1 MTADQFKAL
10 AELLRL
16 RSGSPRECARLVL
29 VDGRPIKDAAGEVG
43 LSYRQGAAAVQRARV
58 GLALAQRVALPS
70 A

>member
-1 MTADQFKAL
+1 MTPSQFDAL

-16 RSGSPRECARLVL
+16 RDGPPRECARRVL
-29 VDGRPIKDAAGEVG
+29 LDGQPIKDAAAAVG
-43 LSYRQGAAAVQRARV
+43 LSYRQGAAAVQRARG